1 MNAYFGIVAQSSAH
15 QGTTFVGRPSVDLVD
30 TLSDILNFHLQGGT
44 HRSPDQPAAGVA
56 EQYYRLMQALGKD
69 MDHDSISLDLIRYS
83 DGKTARAI
91 KRSSLQRQ
99 VTRMRSLS
107 SLSGMGQAK
116 RPEDTAKRRDSDLNP
131 SPAADVL

>member
-1 MNAYFGIVAQSSAH
+1 MTLTTIGFGDFIMEPSEEVIVN
-15 QGTTFVGRPSVDLVD
+15 TFFFIFFGLALVGAAIGLA
-30 TLSDILNFHLQGGT
+30 TKHIGHNLANFDEEVQ
-44 HRSPDQPAAGVA
+44 RAAV
-56 EQYYRLMQALGKD
+56 
-69 MDHDSISLDLIRYS
+69 
-83 DGKTARAI
+83 KTARAI